1 MKKEHEQDEDEKLGE
16 VPIEQ
21 DEDEKVGEVPAK
33 KEPKLPRI
41 ANVHLG
47 NSGQKGEWSVIRRF
61 PISAESYGKV
71 QKFVKLHKAA
81 PTKLQLPGRQFGWA
95 HAAPLKLGRGK
106 HGKVRLLAQEK
117 GVWKRIIPKEQI
129 ETFCRDAILNPDSK
143 VPLARDA
150 GYHIVQKDSIGVS
163 RRAFYSF
170 LAKQEALQVTRNRLP
185 EMVKPGRPL
194 EKKGSLEL
202 DLVEAKG
209 KDIGSFL
216 HHPVKNF
223 YFITLIDRL
232 TGWLEVGRALHKDA
246 DTISKQLRI
255 MLKRMGRML
264 KVPPKEFYIR
274 SDAGS
279 EFKAETQEVF
289 KEMNLRH
296 KFVSKGNR
304 IEKVNCDFQ
313 RTWYRL
319 MRLGRGDLEELDLQ
333 ATAITNNLKSKVSG
347 YTPLEA
353 LEIDAAELAL
363 KYNTHRKD
371 KVEYKAPK
379 IVKGNK
385 VRHKV
390 IAVVGKHGKALG
402 YKSYRGKHWSEDV
415 FTVTKINVGG
425 PDKNYNNKFYVAG
438 KWRFRD
444 ELLLVP
450 GVDAATLAE
459 IAQRNYI

>member
-1 MKKEHEQDEDEKLGE
+1 M
-16 VPIEQ
+16 
-21 DEDEKVGEVPAK
+21 PAK

-61 PISAESYGKV
+61 PISAESYGKD
-71 QKFVKLHKAA
+71 KAA

-333 ATAITNNLKSKVSG
+333 ATAKTTLKARCRG
-347 YTPLEA
+347 TPPSRRSRLM
-353 LEIDAAELAL
+353 
-363 KYNTHRKD
+363 
-371 KVEYKAPK
+371 P
-379 IVKGNK
+379 
-385 VRHKV
+385 
-390 IAVVGKHGKALG
+390 
-402 YKSYRGKHWSEDV
+402 
-415 FTVTKINVGG
+415 
-425 PDKNYNNKFYVAG
+425 
-438 KWRFRD
+438 
-444 ELLLVP
+444 
-450 GVDAATLAE
+450 
-459 IAQRNYI
+459 RNSRSSTIRTARTR